1 MNRIFKVVTLCTFAL
16 GLAGCS
22 TWSSGRVTP
31 AAGAPAPASTQPPAT
46 EQSAAKP
53 ERSKPQ
59 SAQRQ
64 NTRRNT
70 RQKFD
75 PAVVAAIIVT
85 ENDITDRPYDVVG
98 DIKVTVNKTT
108 IFNKD
113 PTREQVDDR
122 LREEAAK
129 VGANAVIL
137 VRYGTVGIGLMSWG
151 SLDGQGR
158 AVKFK

>member
-1 MNRIFKVVTLCTFAL
+1 MNKVLKGIILSAAVLA
-16 GLAGCS
+16 LAGCA
-22 TWSSGRVTP
+22 TWSSGDIKP
-31 AAGAPAPASTQPPAT
+31 AAGAQTAAADKPAAAT
-46 EQSAAKP
+46 DRNK
-53 ERSKPQ
+53 RKTT
-59 SAQRQ
+59 QRQ
-64 NTRRNT
+64 
-70 RQKFD
+70 KID
-75 PAVVAAIIVT
+75 PAVVAAVIVT

-113 PTREQVDDR
+113 PTHEQVDDR

-129 VGANAVIL
+129 AGANAVVL

>member
-1 MNRIFKVVTLCTFAL
+1 MNQTFKVILLSVSAL
-16 GLAGCS
+16 GLAGCA
-22 TWSSGRVTP
+22 TWSSGSVK
-31 AAGAPAPASTQPPAT
+31 PAPGAQIAT
-46 EQSAAKP
+46 VDKPAAKP
-53 ERSKPQ
+53 DRNKRKST
-59 SAQRQ
+59 QRE
-64 NTRRNT
+64 
-70 RQKFD
+70 KID
-75 PAVVAAIIVT
+75 PAALAAITVT

-113 PTREQVDDR
+113 PTHEQVDDK
-122 LREEAAK
+122 LRDEAAK

-137 VRYGTVGIGLMSWG
+137 VRYGTVGIGLVSWG